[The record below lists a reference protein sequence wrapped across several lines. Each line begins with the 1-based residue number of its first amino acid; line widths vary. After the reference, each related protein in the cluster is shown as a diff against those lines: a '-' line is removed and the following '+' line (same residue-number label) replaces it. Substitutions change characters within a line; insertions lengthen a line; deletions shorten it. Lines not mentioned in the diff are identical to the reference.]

1 MKEQAPLL
9 TLLYCRR
16 IVAWK
21 SVVVGLAKYS
31 AYGPLFHAPKG
42 SRSKLYYSVVFRVSM
57 WRWKP
62 SFLYRLIFNWRTFS
76 RRVTAR
82 WWRQWVKNQVRTDQ
96 NSRNRWC
103 KTARRT
109 ICFIFKSVSL
119 VLNRVPICVRK
130 PKVFTS
136 VVFGRFRWF

>member
-42 SRSKLYYSVVFRVSM
+42 SRSKLYYSVVFEGVYVTVGNPAFCIALYLTGVHFRGKLQHVGDVSE
-57 WRWKP
+57 WKI
-62 SFLYRLIFNWRTFS
+62 R
-76 RRVTAR
+76 
-82 WWRQWVKNQVRTDQ
+82 
-96 NSRNRWC
+96 
-103 KTARRT
+103 
-109 ICFIFKSVSL
+109 
-119 VLNRVPICVRK
+119 
-130 PKVFTS
+130 
-136 VVFGRFRWF
+136 